1 MHLVKSEI
9 VSEFRKYAETELSL
23 TNKIKE
29 RERVQV
35 SNAAHNSLLKLKILE
50 LSEGKSFIATNED
63 YLMLNYCYLVS
74 MLETRHRI
82 WTYDYMAFSRRMG
95 EVWENFCATCWE
107 LPNSKSR
114 RKQAPNES
122 IIRKQINES
131 VDSVGLNSVQHSAVS
146 QIINNIFSLTGKI
159 NLKLDMLSSKNDQLV
174 GIDFKSGFG
183 SNEKGNTER
192 LLTVGKTY
200 RYLFPGCQLYI
211 LVRQEENNNYLD
223 VLRKSG
229 VWDVYC
235 GESAYSIINEITGVN
250 IGDFVKNNVDFEG
263 DLSREVFDSLHE
275 AVPGCSKYLKWI

>member
-1 MHLVKSEI
+1 MQLVKSEI
-9 VSEFRKYAETELSL
+9 ISEFRLYAEAELSL
-23 TNKIKE
+23 SKKIKKQD
-29 RERVQV
+29 RVKV
-35 SNAAHNSLLKLKILE
+35 SNAAHNSLLKSKILE
-50 LSEGKSFIATNED
+50 LTNSTSFAASNED
-63 YLMLNYCYLVS
+63 YLLLNYCYLVS
-74 MLETRHRI
+74 MLETRHNI

-107 LPNSKSR
+107 LPNSKSK

-122 IIRKQINES
+122 IIRKQINRSIE
-131 VDSVGLNSVQHSAVS
+131 SVGLNSAQHSAVS
-146 QIINNIFSLTGKI
+146 GIIDNIFSLTGKI
-159 NLKLDMLSSKNDQLV
+159 NLKLDMLSSKNGQLI

-200 RYLFPGCQLYI
+200 RYLFPECQLYI
-211 LVRQEENNNYLD
+211 LVRQEENNNYLE

-235 GESAYSIINEITGVN
+235 GEQAYSIINEITGIN
-250 IGDFVKNNVDFEG
+250 IGDFVKENVNFEG
-263 DLSREVFDSLHE
+263 DLSRDVFESLHK